1 MKLSDLII
9 TANHNLLRNKTR
21 TFLTI
26 LAIFIGSFTIILSN
40 AINTGVNDFI
50 DRQLESLGGDS
61 FIEIA
66 PAALS
71 DQLETMMGDSSEP
84 KEYNAEKSA
93 GDSTVITDEDLEK
106 IKSVDGILSAKPYK
120 IATVEYITSDKIDKR
135 YKATVATMPTDSI
148 HADLSAGRQTKAE
161 ADEKEVMIT
170 ERFVSVLG
178 FDSNEDALGKTIT
191 FGVKQPIKCY
201 TVANPNDCLAEV
213 TATIVGI
220 EAPSVMS
227 ISGDARINNSTA
239 SALYDLYT
247 VGVDETVK
255 NRTSLVTAEIDPAK
269 TDQIKNDLEKLGFT
283 TMSVADAATMVQ
295 SFFDVVLVVFN
306 IFGGIAL
313 LAAAIGIINTLFMS
327 VQERTREIGLMKAMG
342 TSDKKIFLS
351 FSLEAISLG
360 FWGSVIG
367 IFISMVI
374 GYSVN
379 VLAHQTFLA
388 DFPTFELVVFDPIN
402 MLIITCIIMLIAF
415 IAGTAP
421 AYRASKQNP
430 IDSLRYE

>member
-1 MKLSDLII
+1 MKISDIII
-9 TANHNLLRNKTR
+9 TANYNLLRNKTR

-66 PAALS
+66 PANLS
-71 DQLETMMGDSSEP
+71 DQLESMMGGSSEP

-106 IKSVDGILSAKPYK
+106 IRAVDGILSAKPYK
-120 IATVEYITSDKIDKR
+120 IATAEYITSDKTNKR
-135 YKATVATMPTDSI
+135 YKLTVATMPTDSI

-161 ADEKEVMIT
+161 APEREVMIA
-170 ERFVSVLG
+170 ENFVPVLG
-178 FDSNEDALGKTIT
+178 FNSNEDALGQTVT
-191 FGVKQPIKCY
+191 FGIKQPVKCY
-201 TVANPNDCLAEV
+201 TVADPNDCIAEV
-213 TATIVGI
+213 TATIVGV

-227 ISGDARINNSTA
+227 VSGDARINNSTA
-239 SALYDLYT
+239 TALYDLYT

-269 TDQIKNDLEKLGFT
+269 TDQIKKDLEDLGFT

-306 IFGGIAL
+306 IFGAIAL

-327 VQERTREIGLMKAMG
+327 VQERTREIGLEKAMG
-342 TSDKKIFLS
+342 MSNTKIFLS
-351 FSLEAISLG
+351 FSMEAIMLG

-367 IFISMVI
+367 ILISMLI
-374 GYSVN
+374 GYAANS
-379 VLAHQTFLA
+379 LAHQTFLE
-388 DFPTFELVVFDPIN
+388 DFPTFNLVVFNPIN
-402 MLIITCIIMLIAF
+402 MLIITGIIMLIAF

-430 IDSLRYE
+430 IDALRYE

>member
-1 MKLSDLII
+1 MKITDIII
-9 TANHNLLRNKTR
+9 TANRNLFRNKTR

-50 DRQLESLGGDS
+50 DKQLESLGGDS

-66 PAALS
+66 PSALS
-71 DQLETMMGDSSEP
+71 DQLESMMGGSNEP

-106 IKSVDGILSAKPYK
+106 IKAVDGIISAKPYK
-120 IATVEYITSDKIDKR
+120 IASAEYITSDNTDKR
-135 YKATVATMPTDSI
+135 YKVTVATMPTDSI
-148 HADLSAGRQTKAE
+148 HADLSAGRQTKAD
-161 ADEKEVMIT
+161 AAEKEVMVA
-170 ERFVSVLG
+170 ENFVSALG
-178 FDSNEDALGKTIT
+178 FSSNEDALGKTVT

-201 TVANPNDCLAEV
+201 LVSNPNDCIAEV
-213 TATIVGI
+213 SATIVGI

-227 ISGDARINNSTA
+227 VSGDARINNAATT
-239 SALYDLYT
+239 ALYDLST
-247 VGVDETVK
+247 EGVDEAVK

-269 TDQIKNDLEKLGFT
+269 TEQVKKDLEQLGFT

-327 VQERTREIGLMKAMG
+327 VQERTREIGLEKAMG
-342 TSDKKIFLS
+342 MSDTKVFLG
-351 FSLEAISLG
+351 FSMEAILLG

-367 IFISMVI
+367 IVISMLI
-374 GYSVN
+374 GYAANS
-379 VLAHQTFLA
+379 LAHQTFLS
-388 DFPTFELVVFDPIN
+388 DFPTFNLVVFNPVN
-402 MLIITCIIMLIAF
+402 MLIITGVIMLIAF

-430 IDSLRYE
+430 IDALRYE

>member
-1 MKLSDLII
+1 MKITDLII
-9 TANHNLLRNKTR
+9 TANHNLMRNKTR

-61 FIEIA
+61 FIEIS

-71 DQLETMMGDSSEP
+71 DQLESMMGGSNEP

-106 IKSVDGILSAKPYK
+106 IKSVDGIISAKPYK
-120 IATVEYITSDKIDKR
+120 IATVEYITSDKTNKR
-135 YKATVATMPTDSI
+135 YKLTVATMPTDSI

-161 ADEKEVMIT
+161 APEREVMIT
-170 ERFVSVLG
+170 EKFVPVLG
-178 FDSNEDALGKTIT
+178 FASNEDALGKTIT

-201 TVANPNDCLAEV
+201 TVSNPNDCIAEI

-227 ISGDARINNSTA
+227 VSGDARINNSTA

-247 VGVDETVK
+247 EGVDETVK
-255 NRTSLVTAEIDPAK
+255 NRTSLVTAEIEPEK
-269 TDQIKNDLEKLGFT
+269 SEQIKKDLEKLGFT

-327 VQERTREIGLMKAMG
+327 VQERTREIGLEKAMG
-342 TSDKKIFLS
+342 MSNNKIFLS
-351 FSLEAISLG
+351 FSMEAIMLG

-367 IFISMVI
+367 IVISMLI
-374 GYSVN
+374 GYGAN
-379 VLAHQTFLA
+379 ALAHQTFLS
-388 DFPTFELVVFDPIN
+388 DFPTFNLVVFDPIN
-402 MLIITCIIMLIAF
+402 MLIISGIIMLIAF
-415 IAGTAP
+415 VAGTAP
-421 AYRASKQNP
+421 AYRASRQNP